1 MHLLLTSWVH
11 YAPALPEM
19 QSHTAAG
26 RWVMPGKVPSTRK
39 ARTMGGLK
47 GLAKVQRKLLP
58 CHRADGV
65 APCSVRRPTTSIDS
79 RLAPMPTSAATQ

>member
-26 RWVMPGKVPSTRK
+26 RWVMPGKVPSARK

-47 GLAKVQRKLLP
+47 ELTNV
-58 CHRADGV
+58 D
-65 APCSVRRPTTSIDS
+65 TSPF
-79 RLAPMPTSAATQ
+79 LFTVPMVLRHAA